1 MLFWWMVWVVQAD
14 LCTLRIFPYF
24 IRKKSEN
31 TEIRIHTTES
41 DFLWGWNTENP
52 TSPACFPI
60 ASSASLASGHC
71 TSELPRT
78 PRLRHSAHAHCSRH
92 IRFSLRFAGK
102 WPAKN
107 VKKQRSPKLGTMVVN
122 ESENQMKVFQL
133 VPKRSSWKNI
143 EQLTQTRGCLFCQV
157 LSMVEGESKA
167 RQFFP
172 PQDTGYIGYRNS

>member
-1 MLFWWMVWVVQAD
+1 MFIDTD

-24 IRKKSEN
+24 IRKKSES

-78 PRLRHSAHAHCSRH
+78 PRLGHSAHAHCNRH

-102 WPAKN
+102 WP
-107 VKKQRSPKLGTMVVN
+107 VKKQGSPKLGTMVVN

-143 EQLTQTRGCLFCQV
+143 EQLTRTRGRLFCQV